1 MVLTIQAILPLFF
14 SASPFTNAAAL
25 SDVTAVPVTAATA
38 SARLPVVGPPKA
50 DIERRLVVDDDDDE
64 DKDDIECRGGS
75 VRHWRR
81 LSVESVGRRDLLSLR
96 AC

>member
-1 MVLTIQAILPLFF
+1 M
-14 SASPFTNAAAL
+14 
-25 SDVTAVPVTAATA
+25 
-38 SARLPVVGPPKA
+38 
-50 DIERRLVVDDDDDE
+50 DDDDDE